1 MLGWISEESGLRT
14 QTAFRCSPRFPKT
27 RMQEHRFIF
36 SNRAAS
42 YVLGRSEREYDRL
55 MFQARILRPYTEKYF
70 RMAGL
75 ASGMRVL
82 DLGSGMGDVALLA
95 AEIVGPHGAVLG
107 LDRDPAALERAR
119 ERATEHGYSSWVSFQ
134 ETDLESFSSSQ
145 QFDAIVGR
153 FVLVYQ
159 RDAATTI
166 RRMMR
171 FLRPGGIVIFHEM
184 DFSDPHPSWPPCELW
199 DQVVGTV
206 AEAFRRSG
214 ARPDF
219 GRHLGKVY
227 LDAELGFPTIVGDV
241 LIAGGRGSP
250 LYQWVANTFV
260 SISPRFADLG
270 LSLPTGVVADAS
282 LAERLQEAAVI
293 ACSQVMGV
301 TQFGAWAQK
310 PV

>member
-1 MLGWISEESGLRT
+1 
-14 QTAFRCSPRFPKT
+14 
-27 RMQEHRFIF
+27 MQEQN
-36 SNRAAS
+36 STLSTSSAS
-42 YVLGRSEREYDRL
+42 YVLGRSEHEYDRL
-55 MFQARILRPYTEKYF
+55 MFQAGILRPYTEKYL

-75 ASGMRVL
+75 APGMRVL
-82 DLGSGMGDVALLA
+82 DLGSGVGDVALLA
-95 AEIVGPHGAVLG
+95 GEIVGPDGGVLG

-119 ERATEHGYSSWVSFQ
+119 QRAKEHGCSSWVAFE
-134 ETDLESFSSSQ
+134 ETVLENFSSDQ

-166 RRMMR
+166 RQMMR
-171 FLRPGGIVIFHEM
+171 FLKPGGIAVFHEM

-214 ARPDF
+214 AAPDF
-219 GRHLGKVY
+219 GRRLGKVY

-241 LIAGGRGSP
+241 LAGGGRGSS

-270 LSLPTGVVADAS
+270 LSLPIGVVADSS
-282 LAERLQEAAVI
+282 LADKLEEAAEI

-301 TQFGAWAQK
+301 TQFGAWSRK
-310 PV
+310 PSARSRGR